1 MKRRYCLEDKAK
13 SLVFDDS
20 NINKKEKKK
29 QQQNS
34 VVMEATDLN
43 SVIITTDFFAPLA
56 GGEDEMWSL
65 RVVEQKLFPA
75 KAKQRRLPFS
85 IVKAGEKKG
94 LEVAVRV
101 EPDRVDPPE
110 CRLTDQDGN
119 EVPWIKGSSA
129 PSVKRRSSDIFA
141 YEFQLGSESGIFR
154 IKFFTAPASDEETRS
169 NCLSYRFAVI
179 RNTGKDRPEMK
190 HAFCSLLW
198 LSFRDQVLL
207 LAFQWQKPLLVMASH
222 ACVSST
228 TRSSPRFGG
237 CPRPSMCGW
246 VSGCCGPP
254 RTLAGSWRRPR
265 TSVLRST
272 HWSSDHLCSTG
283 SQLSGGRS
291 RVELCHGGHLRWS
304 D

>member
-1 MKRRYCLEDKAK
+1 MD
-13 SLVFDDS
+13 
-20 NINKKEKKK
+20 NNNNKKKKK
-29 QQQNS
+29 QQSS

-43 SVIITTDFFAPLA
+43 SAIIISTDFFAPLA
-56 GGEDEMWSL
+56 SGEDEMWSL

-129 PSVKRRSSDIFA
+129 PSVKRRSSDIFT

-154 IKFFTAPASDEETRS
+154 IKFFTSPASDEETRS
-169 NCLSYRFAVI
+169 CLSCRFAVI

-190 HAFCSLLW
+190 HAFGSLLW

-207 LAFQWQKPLLVMASH
+207 LTFRCQKPGA
-222 ACVSST
+222 
-228 TRSSPRFGG
+228 
-237 CPRPSMCGW
+237 
-246 VSGCCGPP
+246 
-254 RTLAGSWRRPR
+254 
-265 TSVLRST
+265 
-272 HWSSDHLCSTG
+272 
-283 SQLSGGRS
+283 
-291 RVELCHGGHLRWS
+291 
-304 D
+304 

>member
-1 MKRRYCLEDKAK
+1 LDNN
-13 SLVFDDS
+13 
-20 NINKKEKKK
+20 NINKKKKK
-29 QQQNS
+29 QQSS

-43 SVIITTDFFAPLA
+43 SVIMTTDFFAPLA
-56 GGEDEMWSL
+56 GGGEDEVWSL
-65 RVVEQKLFPA
+65 QVVEQKLFPA

-129 PSVKRRSSDIFA
+129 PSVKRRSSDIFT

-169 NCLSYRFAVI
+169 CLSYRFAVI

-198 LSFRDQVLL
+198 LSFRDQVLH
-207 LAFQWQKPLLVMASH
+207 LAFQWHKPLRGLKGPSCHGLSRVAS
-222 ACVSST
+222 ARQLARV
-228 TRSSPRFGG
+228 
-237 CPRPSMCGW
+237 RPSVC
-246 VSGCCGPP
+246 VRGPP
-254 RTLAGSWRRPR
+254 CVAGCQGAAFRCGHWLVHGAGRAPR
-265 TSVLRST
+265 YALFINITFALPA
-272 HWSSDHLCSTG
+272 HNC
-283 SQLSGGRS
+283 
-291 RVELCHGGHLRWS
+291 RW
-304 D
+304 